1 MDNRLSELNSFN
13 NMQKYSNNDD
23 SENRANPAIFTI
35 IGAIFLV
42 VMSWFAWSLGT
53 EIGDAIVDIVSKFN

>member
-1 MDNRLSELNSFN
+1 
-13 NMQKYSNNDD
+13 MQKYSNNDD
-23 SENRANPAIFTI
+23 SENRATPTIFSI